1 MILQC
6 VRAAPRR
13 WVRAYASHAK
23 PYYVTTP
30 IYYVNAEPHIGHLHS
45 NVLADVL
52 CRYSALRYNGYSP
65 GGALPAA
72 PVRPQ
77 LATGTDEHG
86 LKIQRAAE
94 SNGEAPRQLCDR
106 VSRRFRVRTTAR

>member
-1 MILQC
+1 MIFKSARAAGRC
-6 VRAAPRR
+6 VRT
-13 WVRAYASHAK
+13 YASHAK

-65 GGALPAA
+65 AGEVLAA
-72 PVRPQ
+72 PVHPQ

-94 SNGEAPRQLCDR
+94 ARGEAPGTLCDR
-106 VSRRFRVRTTAR
+106 VSQRFRVRRR